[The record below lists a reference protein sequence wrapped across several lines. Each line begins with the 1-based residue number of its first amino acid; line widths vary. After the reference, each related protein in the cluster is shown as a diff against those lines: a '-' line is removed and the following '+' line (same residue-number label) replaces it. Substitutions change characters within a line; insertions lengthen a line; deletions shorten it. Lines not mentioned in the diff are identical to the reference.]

1 MFSEHK
7 CLGKTE
13 YDFWKVEEGIE
24 VLPMEK
30 VMRPYDKEYMKMA
43 MLKHEETFKQ
53 QVIRIVYLLVS
64 FSFSVFIFHN
74 TEKLTLGSVSERRT
88 FLK

>member
-13 YDFWKVEEGIE
+13 YDFWKVEVIE

-43 MLKHEETFKQ
+43 MLQHEETFKQ
-53 QVIRIVYLLVS
+53 QVI
-64 FSFSVFIFHN
+64 FVFVF
-74 TEKLTLGSVSERRT
+74 V
-88 FLK
+88 FVFCF